1 MKKRVIVLADN
12 SYTIRR
18 IVELSFSEIEDVEII
33 SFESG
38 IHLKDKLLEIKPAVV
53 IADVK
58 LPVVNGY
65 EICKFVNQSE
75 ALKKTRVYLMKGS
88 FEPLNQELSKD
99 LHYEEIITKPFDS
112 NQVVSA
118 VMNILIQGDEPDSSH
133 GVPEEVPVTIPED
146 FSTIETEN
154 PAVEIN
160 FADVHEDFLPKAPGA
175 DGLSRKAVIE
185 DDILPSEEITQGTQ
199 PVKDDLLAPETEE
212 SLYNPFEMEPAP
224 EPKPGVEVRVHMV
237 EEDKLTALSSDDTS
251 ESLRDLSLGEAKP
264 EPEEGDRFP
273 GDFLKEV
280 EKKEAPDSGGGQGI
294 STTPDMLDTE
304 MLPFGDEGE
313 FPGEEGFISDKIDG
327 KEFFAAEEPEQKPAT
342 AEMNVDTQ
350 EKQPL
355 LADLAA
361 LNKEAV
367 AGKME
372 DKLTLAIKELLWD
385 IIPPLAEKIIKEE
398 IDKIKSD
405 MNKPE

>member
-53 IADVK
+53 IVDVK

-118 VMNILIQGDEPDSSH
+118 VMNILGQQDELDSSH
-133 GVPEEVPVTIPED
+133 GVPEEVPVSIPED
-146 FSTIETEN
+146 FSAMETEN

-160 FADVHEDFLPKAPGA
+160 FADVHEDFLPKTPAGGRA
-175 DGLSRKAVIE
+175 QRK
-185 DDILPSEEITQGTQ
+185 G
-199 PVKDDLLAPETEE
+199 
-212 SLYNPFEMEPAP
+212 
-224 EPKPGVEVRVHMV
+224 
-237 EEDKLTALSSDDTS
+237 
-251 ESLRDLSLGEAKP
+251 
-264 EPEEGDRFP
+264 GDRGRYTP
-273 GDFLKEV
+273 VGGNHSRHPTV
-280 EKKEAPDSGGGQGI
+280 EG
-294 STTPDMLDTE
+294 
-304 MLPFGDEGE
+304 
-313 FPGEEGFISDKIDG
+313 
-327 KEFFAAEEPEQKPAT
+327 
-342 AEMNVDTQ
+342 
-350 EKQPL
+350 
-355 LADLAA
+355 
-361 LNKEAV
+361 
-367 AGKME
+367 
-372 DKLTLAIKELLWD
+372 
-385 IIPPLAEKIIKEE
+385 
-398 IDKIKSD
+398 
-405 MNKPE
+405 